1 MFETILVKDEESN
14 DEEVEEEQLN
24 FVVTFGRILK
34 KLKRSLEES
43 KNVLIIKLI
52 VSKLSF

>member
-1 MFETILVKDEESN
+1 MKQHLIKDEESN

>member
-24 FVVTFGRILK
+24 FVVTFGRILE

-43 KNVLIIKLI
+43 KERFNY
-52 VSKLSF
+52 

>member
-24 FVVTFGRILK
+24 FVVTFGRILE